1 MHQGDVWAPRSVRS
15 QGYEKGRTTQPYLA
29 QAFLGDGNSIN
40 ILLFLLEHKSLL
52 YSALVLFLILGRT
65 WGKMGA

>member
-1 MHQGDVWAPRSVRS
+1 MWAPGSVRS
-15 QGYEKGRTTQPYLA
+15 HGCEKGRMTQPYLA
-29 QAFLGDGNSIN
+29 QAFLGDGNSIY